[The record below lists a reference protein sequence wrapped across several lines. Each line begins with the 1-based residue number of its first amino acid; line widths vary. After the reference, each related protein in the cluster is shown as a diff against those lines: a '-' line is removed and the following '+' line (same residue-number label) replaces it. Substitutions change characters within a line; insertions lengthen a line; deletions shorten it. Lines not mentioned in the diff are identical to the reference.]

1 VVRVPAP
8 PNTIEELATPKVIV
22 RAEDLRTVPR
32 PTKGRVEVLR
42 RDWRCARR
50 CGIVIEKGTPTRD
63 LDWLARGGWAHFPR
77 CPNQMGLETAKDPV
91 GEVPPHTLSPEGH
104 PPGAPEES
112 SRAAAAAAAA
122 GAPAPARAF
131 RDETVKEAVLTH
143 FLARIVVESGGVE
156 YTFAARPAVGG
167 KPSPQLLER
176 LAERAGVALGNVHAR

>member
-1 VVRVPAP
+1 
-8 PNTIEELATPKVIV
+8 
-22 RAEDLRTVPR
+22 
-32 PTKGRVEVLR
+32 
-42 RDWRCARR
+42 
-50 CGIVIEKGTPTRD
+50 
-63 LDWLARGGWAHFPR
+63 LAREGGMGALPQVPEPDGPR
-77 CPNQMGLETAKDPV
+77 DGEGPR